1 MNIPPMNKEE
11 LLAQP
16 GEEYMNESWQAFF
29 KHLLIN
35 QRYEPC
41 ERHVRET

>member
-1 MNIPPMNKEE
+1 MTKEE

-16 GEEYMNESWQAFF
+16 GEEYMNEARQAFF
-29 KHLLIN
+29 KSLLITE
-35 QRYEPC
+35 RDEPC